1 MQWIILLVIAAVVIA
16 VLFFRGSGQNNREAV
31 LPRDSLRRKVDTE
44 FAEEP
49 VFDRERLVPEWE
61 IVGLR
66 EDDERSEDGINVS
79 KEKSLRSLNKKRQ
92 RREEE
97 FALEMGQRIE
107 TSRLVKVQAYDPHFQ
122 PDHVIK
128 IGESEPLICGH
139 DMPIHM
145 QVSPVLTAMPKDPY
159 WAFVYWVL
167 PPDCPSGDWELKVQ
181 NLSNG
186 TEYFQRIDPGARRWY
201 LHLNKPGES
210 FVFELGVRGAD
221 GIFRRVLTSN
231 RIDTPPD
238 RPSSVID
245 AEWLSIE
252 EFYRLGK
259 KVNPHGSP
267 AFIMEFGGASE
278 MLFAGASEQL
288 FAGASEQLF
297 ALTPEQLQACAE
309 GLVTHG
315 AENQAIGGARV
326 RQ

>member
-1 MQWIILLVIAAVVIA
+1 MVMQWIFILLVIAAVVIA
-16 VLFFRGSGQNNREAV
+16 VLFFRGSGQSNREAV
-31 LPRDSLRRKVDTE
+31 LPRGSVRRKVDTE

-66 EDDERSEDGINVS
+66 EDDERSEDGINVL
-79 KEKSLRSLNKKRQ
+79 KGKSSRLTKQKRN
-92 RREEE
+92 RGEEE

-107 TSRLVKVQAYDPHFQ
+107 TIRLLEVQAYDPHFQ
-122 PDHVIK
+122 PDHVVK
-128 IGESEPLICGH
+128 IGMPEPQICGH

-145 QVSPVLTAMPKDPY
+145 QVSPVLTAMSKDPY

-167 PPDCPSGDWELKVQ
+167 PPECPVGDWELRVQ
-181 NLSNG
+181 NLTEG
-186 TEYFQRIDPGARRWY
+186 TEYFQRVDPGARRWY

-210 FVFELGVRGAD
+210 FIFELGVRGQD

-231 RIDTPPD
+231 RIDTPHD

-245 AEWLSIE
+245 AEWLTIE

-288 FAGASEQLF
+288 FAGASEQMF
-297 ALTPEQLQACAE
+297 AAASACAQEQL
-309 GLVTHG
+309 VMSSM
-315 AENQAIGGARV
+315 ENQANGGAPV
-326 RQ
+326 QQ